1 MTPFLSDRSQA
12 MTRKTRSRSII
23 GRAILPMGMYII
35 RLTIRL
41 HIYKKRKEKLIVV
54 TGDDDEVI

>member
-1 MTPFLSDRSQA
+1 
-12 MTRKTRSRSII
+12 
-23 GRAILPMGMYII
+23 MGMYII